1 MKLDYKIIDTDY
13 YDDGYSVCIE
23 VDNKEHPSDEFV
35 YIDLRYDIDNTNL
48 QVDIFKGELENLES
62 LDEYYGDFGDST
74 LQDEIVTVVKTR
86 LDKALKEL
94 EEL

>member
-1 MKLDYKIIDTDY
+1 MTRDKALKVSNLLFKIECLESLVE
-13 YDDGYSVCIE
+13 G
-23 VDNKEHPSDEFV
+23 
-35 YIDLRYDIDNTNL
+35 
-48 QVDIFKGELENLES
+48 LENLES

-74 LQDEIVTVVKTR
+74 LQDEIVTVVRTR

>member
-1 MKLDYKIIDTDY
+1 MTRDKALKVSNLLFKIECLE
-13 YDDGYSVCIE
+13 SLVE
-23 VDNKEHPSDEFV
+23 
-35 YIDLRYDIDNTNL
+35 
-48 QVDIFKGELENLES
+48 ELENLES

-74 LQDEIVTVVKTR
+74 LQDEIVTVVRTR

>member
-1 MKLDYKIIDTDY
+1 MTRDKALKVSHFLFKIECLE
-13 YDDGYSVCIE
+13 SLVE
-23 VDNKEHPSDEFV
+23 
-35 YIDLRYDIDNTNL
+35 
-48 QVDIFKGELENLES
+48 ELENLES

-74 LQDEIVTVVKTR
+74 LQDEIVAVVRTR

>member
-1 MKLDYKIIDTDY
+1 MTRDKALKVSNLLFKIE
-13 YDDGYSVCIE
+13 CLE
-23 VDNKEHPSDEFV
+23 
-35 YIDLRYDIDNTNL
+35 NL
-48 QVDIFKGELENLES
+48 VEELENLES

-74 LQDEIVTVVKTR
+74 LQDEIVAVVRTR